1 MNDWNQTRANVA
13 ATFAARFL
21 IHWLKIITY
30 CAFILT
36 DALLICI
43 FSDNFAV
50 IICCERKRRGA
61 YSRRKTRDNWWCK
74 NSVISYYT
82 AILYWG
88 PLPPT
93 LTVFMNAFLENNS
106 GPSIS
111 LRASSAGR
119 SGGGAGKGSRA
130 SATTSLEYEF
140 RLQFSCGFPSTELS
154 DFRQSVWSGG
164 EYFTLR
170 NSLEVNDIS

>member
-111 LRASSAGR
+111 LRASSPGR

-130 SATTSLEYEF
+130 YNYVFGIWISPSVFLWLPVNWAV
-140 RLQFSCGFPSTELS
+140 RFPPITVKRRRIFHAS
-154 DFRQSVWSGG
+154 
-164 EYFTLR
+164 
-170 NSLEVNDIS
+170 